1 VVWNKKNL
9 WMEGDCR
16 MLVIQN
22 DELDTQEIVHKGN
35 PYHSKHR
42 QKSPQERT

>member
-16 MLVIQN
+16 ILVIKN
-22 DELDTQEIVHKGN
+22 DELDTWNCI
-35 PYHSKHR
+35 
-42 QKSPQERT
+42 